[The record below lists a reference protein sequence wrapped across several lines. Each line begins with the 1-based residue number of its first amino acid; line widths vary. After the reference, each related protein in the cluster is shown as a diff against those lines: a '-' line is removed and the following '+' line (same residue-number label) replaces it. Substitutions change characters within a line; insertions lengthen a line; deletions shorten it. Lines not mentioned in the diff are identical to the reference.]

1 MPKKLTVFFF
11 FSSENNCFSGVQK
24 AFAHSVSRSVML
36 IGG

>member
-11 FSSENNCFSGVQK
+11 PSENNCFSGVQK